1 MEVYADVIRGAFRIV
16 SNGGN
21 GFKGQ
26 DGGPGANAAD
36 SSAKVT
42 KFCNNNVYFLGRVTV
57 CGNFI
62 QYRHPFLFFNKR
74 GGITQTQM

>member
-36 SSAKVT
+36 STAKVT
-42 KFCNNNVYFLGRVTV
+42 KFCNYNVYFRRK
-57 CGNFI
+57 CE
-62 QYRHPFLFFNKR
+62 
-74 GGITQTQM
+74 